1 MKHYHLFFMFF
12 SMVCLGQNESF
23 KIVKQKSM
31 PMEADQWIGFD
42 KFGYQYSISVGVL
55 KKIKSKEIFE
65 YKNLSYGKITQV
77 DIQNPLKIV
86 VFFEPFNAVVTLDNQ
101 LNETQRILFSDLPQP
116 LLLVAMGFAAQ
127 NKLWGFD
134 RISQRLLLYDFIKNT
149 PQFLGPP
156 REERLMHYQT
166 TLNYFYWIDQEQ
178 KLYSCDIFGKT
189 TLIGTIE
196 PFEKCWIID
205 SNHLILYRQDKF
217 YLQEMITSRIH
228 ELKIEAKNVVNFSF
242 RDGILSIFTPKEL
255 FNYQIIIP

>member
-1 MKHYHLFFMFF
+1 MKHYHLLFMFF
-12 SMVCLGQNESF
+12 SLVCLGQNEPI
-23 KIVKQKSM
+23 KVVKQKSITL
-31 PMEADQWIGFD
+31 EADRWIGFD
-42 KFGYQYSISVGVL
+42 KFGYQYSISGGVL
-55 KKIKSKEIFE
+55 KKIQGKEIFE
-65 YKNLSYGKITQV
+65 YKNLSFGKITKV

-156 REERLMHYQT
+156 REEQLIYHQT
-166 TLNYFYWIDQEQ
+166 TLNFFYWIDQEQ

-205 SNHLILYRQDKF
+205 SKMLILLRQDKF
-217 YLQEMITSRIH
+217 YLQEITTSRIH
-228 ELKIEAKNVVNFSF
+228 ELKIEAKNVENFSF

-255 FNYQIIIP
+255 FNYQIFIP